1 MTANVVVSRIC
12 RGKVASGHCSVTAV
26 PATDREKGQA
36 SWAALLSEVAG
47 VLSSD
52 LVVPLEL
59 GSSPSPD
66 LRQ

>member
-1 MTANVVVSRIC
+1 M
-12 RGKVASGHCSVTAV
+12 ASGHCSVTAV